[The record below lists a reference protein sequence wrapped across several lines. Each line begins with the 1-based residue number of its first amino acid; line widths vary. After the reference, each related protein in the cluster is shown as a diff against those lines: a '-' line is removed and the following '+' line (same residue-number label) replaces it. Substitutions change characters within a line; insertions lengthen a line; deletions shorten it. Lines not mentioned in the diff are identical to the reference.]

1 MQRSAEVVGVD
12 IHELNMFLH
21 LSGSLHFGKTS
32 EAVHLS
38 PSAVSRAVKRL
49 EEEVGQPLFVRDR
62 RSVHLTDIGAAFANY
77 ARQAVSDWE
86 RFRDSLAQDDEEL
99 RGELILYASVTAT
112 YGVLSDLFT
121 QFRTLHPNV
130 HLRLETG
137 DSANALAKVLDG
149 SADIA
154 VAARPAILPRNVQFL
169 TVTKTPLVFIGPVV
183 ACDVKTM
190 INGDPIPWHD
200 VPLILAEQ
208 ALSRRRVEEWFRR
221 RNIQPSVYA
230 EVAGHEAILAM
241 VRLGCGIGAVPEIV
255 IDNSLFKDDVRKL
268 DIIPSLPPYE
278 VGLCVH
284 LRKIN
289 SPVVSAFWS
298 AAE

>member
-1 MQRSAEVVGVD
+1 VD
-12 IHELNMFLH
+12 THALKLFLH
-21 LSGSLHFGKTS
+21 LAGSLHFGKTS

-49 EEEVGQPLFVRDR
+49 EEEVGQPLFIRDR
-62 RSVHLTDIGAAFANY
+62 RSVHLTDTGAAFVRY
-77 ARQAVSDWE
+77 AQESVGGWD

-121 QFRTLHPNV
+121 RFRTLHPKV

-137 DSANALAKVLDG
+137 DSANALDKVLDG

-154 VAARPAILPRNVQFL
+154 VAVRPANLPKNVQFL
-169 TVTKTPLVFIGPVV
+169 NLTTTPLVFIGPVV
-183 ACDVKTM
+183 TCEVTTM
-190 INGDPIPWHD
+190 IDQDPIPWTAT
-200 VPLILAEQ
+200 PIILAEQ

-221 RNIQPSVYA
+221 RHIHPNVYA
-230 EVAGHEAILAM
+230 EVGGHEAILAM
-241 VRLGCGIGAVPEIV
+241 VRLGCGVGAVPEIV

-268 DIIPSLPPYE
+268 NIDPTLPPYE

-284 LRKIN
+284 MRKVN
-289 SPVVSAFWS
+289 SPVVSAFWR

>member
-1 MQRSAEVVGVD
+1 MD
-12 IHELNMFLH
+12 IHALKLFLH
-21 LSGSLHFGKTS
+21 LAGSLHFGKTS

-49 EEEVGQPLFVRDR
+49 EEEVGHPLFIRDR
-62 RSVHLTDIGAAFANY
+62 RSVHLTDIGVAFVHY
-77 ARQAVSDWE
+77 AQESVGGWE
-86 RFRDSLAQDDEEL
+86 RFRDSLAQHDEEL
-99 RGELILYASVTAT
+99 RGELMLYASVTAT

-121 QFRTLHPNV
+121 RFRTLHPKV

-137 DSANALAKVLDG
+137 DSAHALDKVLDG

-154 VAARPAILPRNVQFL
+154 VAVRPVDLPRNVQFL
-169 TVTKTPLVFIGPVV
+169 TVTTTPLVFIGPIV
-183 ACDVKTM
+183 ACDVATM
-190 INGDPIPWHD
+190 VDQDPIPWNTT
-200 VPLILAEQ
+200 PIILAEQ

-221 RNIQPSVYA
+221 RGIRPNVYA
-230 EVAGHEAILAM
+230 EVGGHEAILAM
-241 VRLGCGIGAVPEIV
+241 VRLGCGVGAVPEIV

-268 DIIPSLPPYE
+268 DVNPTLPPYE

-289 SPVVSAFWS
+289 SPVVSAFWE

>member
-1 MQRSAEVVGVD
+1 MDLHA
-12 IHELNMFLH
+12 LNLFLH
-21 LSGSLHFGKTS
+21 LASSLHFGKTS

-49 EEEVGQPLFVRDR
+49 EEEVGQPLFIRDR
-62 RSVHLTDIGAAFANY
+62 RSVHLTDIGAAFVHY
-77 ARQAVSDWE
+77 AQETVGGWE
-86 RFRDSLAQDDEEL
+86 RFRDSLAPDDQEL

-121 QFRTLHPNV
+121 RFRTLYPRV

-137 DSANALAKVLDG
+137 DPANALHKVIDG

-154 VAARPAILPRNVQFL
+154 VAARPANLPKNVQFL
-169 TVTKTPLVFIGPVV
+169 TVTTTPLVFIGPVV
-183 ACDVKTM
+183 ACDVTTM
-190 INGDPIPWHD
+190 IDGDPIRWHD
-200 VPLILAEQ
+200 IPLILAEQ

-221 RNIQPSVYA
+221 RGIGPNVYA

-241 VRLGCGIGAVPEIV
+241 VRLGCGVGAVPEIV
-255 IDNSLFKDDVRKL
+255 IDNSLFKNDVRKL
-268 DIIPSLPPYE
+268 DVDPSLPPYD

-284 LRKIN
+284 KRKIN
-289 SPVVSAFWS
+289 SPVVSAFWK